1 MYKMFVEQVN
11 DGETVF
17 EKILSFNGRDE
28 LQEAQNESI
37 TNWIDMQG
45 KYARITTE
53 PDGGLI
59 LKVNGT
65 SDREIWKR
73 IS

>member
-1 MYKMFVEQVN
+1 MFKMFVEQVN

-17 EKILSFNGRDE
+17 EKVLDFTSRDE
-28 LQEAQNESI
+28 LQEAQNEAI

-65 SDREIWKR
+65 SDSEIWKR
-73 IS
+73 IT